1 MGKSEHS
8 ADSTVAIILTVG
20 FLDSPGLKKSQ
31 KFPDL
36 EKTYSNK
43 LKKNY
48 NLVSKY

>member
-1 MGKSEHS
+1 MGKTEHS

-36 EKTYSNK
+36 EKIFE
-43 LKKNY
+43 
-48 NLVSKY
+48 